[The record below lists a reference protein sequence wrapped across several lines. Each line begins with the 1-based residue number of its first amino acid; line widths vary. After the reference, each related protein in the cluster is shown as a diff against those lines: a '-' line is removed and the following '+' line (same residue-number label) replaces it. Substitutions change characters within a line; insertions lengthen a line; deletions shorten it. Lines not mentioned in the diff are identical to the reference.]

1 MDLHLQEPAVV
12 ERTIFVEQGD
22 GPNQQM
28 KVVVTGAFD
37 ATMLEALANF
47 VTRQKRRMGRQ
58 EKPS

>member
-1 MDLHLQEPAVV
+1 VV